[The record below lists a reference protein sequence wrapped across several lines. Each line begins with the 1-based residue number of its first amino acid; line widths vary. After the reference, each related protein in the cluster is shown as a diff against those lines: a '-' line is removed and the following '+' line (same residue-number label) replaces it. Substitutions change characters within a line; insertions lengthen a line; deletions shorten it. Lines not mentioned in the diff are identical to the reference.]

1 MITTVLQECNMK
13 IKTKV
18 TVMNIRKT
26 RTIQTAK
33 IIKIN
38 IKMEI

>member
-18 TVMNIRKT
+18 TVMKIRKT